1 MPSVASCSSAA
12 STSTLAAYPLVPK
25 DEVGFRIQVTAANTD
40 EQITGLIHML
50 GDLADRFA
58 LQPRDDRRLRRPGA
72 RGMSRRRGIDRL
84 PSVDRRISGWPP
96 SPRAC
101 TSSYRGSRAAARSS
115 TSSPGSSFVA
125 ILIGIRIHRPAAP
138 WVWRWF
144 AIGQALFF
152 LGDVYTYSYPLL
164 IGHEVPFPSAGDV
177 LYLLVY
183 PALMTGVLLAVR
195 RRNPQGDRA
204 GVIDALIITVG
215 IALLSWVFLMAPYV
229 HDATLSPLAKSVSI
243 AYPLGDVLLLAAALR
258 LAFDGGRRR
267 GSFFL
272 LAASVGALL
281 TTDAAYG
288 YALLD
293 GTYNHQLIYDVRV
306 ARLLPPL
313 GRGRPASVHARSS
326 SRRRPT
332 ASAGCPGSGSAC

>member
-1 MPSVASCSSAA
+1 MIA
-12 STSTLAAYPLVPK
+12 
-25 DEVGFRIQVTAANTD
+25 I
-40 EQITGLIHML
+40 
-50 GDLADRFA
+50 
-58 LQPRDDRRLRRPGA
+58 
-72 RGMSRRRGIDRL
+72 
-84 PSVDRRISGWPP
+84 
-96 SPRAC
+96 
-101 TSSYRGSRAAARSS
+101 
-115 TSSPGSSFVA
+115 FV
-125 ILIGIRIHRPAAP
+125 GIRIHRPAAAWP
-138 WVWRWF
+138 WRWF

-152 LGDVYTYSYPLL
+152 LGDVYTYSYPLV

-229 HDATLSPLAKSVSI
+229 HDATLSPLAKAVSI

-258 LAFDGGRRR
+258 LAFDGGRRTA
-267 GSFFL
+267 SFGL

-281 TTDAAYG
+281 ATDAGYG

-293 GTYNHQLIYDVRV
+293 GTYNHQLIYDAGWLGYYILWGAAALHPSMRRFVEATPDRQR
-306 ARLLPPL
+306 RLSLAAP
-313 GRGRPASVHARSS
+313 RPADGGLAGRACHRVHPGGA
-326 SRRRPT
+326 SR
-332 ASAGCPGSGSAC
+332 

>member
-1 MPSVASCSSAA
+1 MDRADGRRPFAA
-12 STSTLAAYPLVPK
+12 GTLASRAWIAYLV
-25 DEVGFRIQVTAANTD
+25 VA
-40 EQITGLIHML
+40 
-50 GDLADRFA
+50 
-58 LQPRDDRRLRRPGA
+58 GA
-72 RGMSRRRGIDRL
+72 RLGPLSARTRGQGSGPL
-84 PSVDRRISGWPP
+84 FNVISG
-96 SPRAC
+96 
-101 TSSYRGSRAAARSS
+101 SSV
-115 TSSPGSSFVA
+115 VA
-125 ILIGIRIHRPAAP
+125 ILVGIRIHRPAAP

-144 AIGQALFF
+144 AIGQGLFF
-152 LGDVYTYSYPLL
+152 LGDVYTYSYPIL

-229 HDATLSPLAKSVSI
+229 HDATLSPLAKGVSI

-272 LAASVGALL
+272 LAGGRRRRCSRPTRPTATRCSTGPTTTSRSTTPAGSSTTSCGAPRRC
-281 TTDAAYG
+281 
-288 YALLD
+288 
-293 GTYNHQLIYDVRV
+293 IR
-306 ARLLPPL
+306 PC
-313 GRGRPASVHARSS
+313 GRS
-326 SRRRPT
+326 SRRRRT
-332 ASAGCPGSGSAC
+332 ASGGCPGSASAC